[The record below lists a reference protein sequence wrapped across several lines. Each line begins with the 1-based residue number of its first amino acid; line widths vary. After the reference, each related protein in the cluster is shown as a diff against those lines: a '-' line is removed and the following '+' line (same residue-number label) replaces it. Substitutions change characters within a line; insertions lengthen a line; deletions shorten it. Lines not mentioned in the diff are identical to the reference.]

1 MFGVYI
7 YYQKKIVELLY
18 ITFPTCYC
26 SIQDIY
32 FAYLISVC
40 KKLSENQRLF
50 YTESGVVR
58 IRPESDNG
66 IPVATEYKEIIAYP
80 KQPKLPC
87 NCISTVYDF
96 SKGYEEKVLT
106 VEGCER

>member
-7 YYQKKIVELLY
+7 YYQKEVFDLLD

-40 KKLSENQRLF
+40 NKLSENRRLF
-50 YTESGVVR
+50 YNETRVVR
-58 IRPESDNG
+58 MNPESDNG
-66 IPVATEYKEIIAYP
+66 IPVATEYKEVIAYP

-87 NCISTVYDF
+87 NCVCTVYDF
-96 SKGYEEKVLT
+96 SKGYEEKAIT
-106 VEGCER
+106 GEDSER